1 MYLSISNSWVIPC
14 QTTRKK
20 LRRQKNGFFGLISFN
35 YNLNCQKMS
44 FIPVFLGLLFNFGQ
58 ILGFAAFG
66 MFFQYLSLFFGVN
79 DQQPI
84 LLNPLA
90 GIQPVK
96 VFLTRF

>member
-1 MYLSISNSWVIPC
+1 
-14 QTTRKK
+14 
-20 LRRQKNGFFGLISFN
+20 
-35 YNLNCQKMS
+35 MS
-44 FIPVFLGLLFNFGQ
+44 FIPVFLGLLFNVGQ

-96 VFLTRF
+96 VFLTKF